1 MDARNNAE
9 RRGVVGVVLGLVDGR
24 FDFVFYP
31 CHRGG
36 N

>member
-9 RRGVVGVVLGLVDGR
+9 SRGVVGAVLGLVDGR